1 MVKPVSAFE
10 AEVPTEK
17 DLKTVAAQLGRE
29 PRDVSAIAHRCPC
42 GEPDVVQTPPR
53 LADGTPFPTFYYA
66 TCPKLT
72 GAISTL
78 ESSGLMAQ
86 MNERLQSDT
95 KLAGD
100 YLAAHVD
107 YEAARSAVA
116 KQVNLDVPEIK
127 GVTAGGMPDRVKCL
141 HSLIAHALAAG
152 SDVNPLGDEALI
164 ALESWWLTKPC
175 SEISNL
181 LGEDK

>member
-1 MVKPVSAFE
+1 
-10 AEVPTEK
+10 
-17 DLKTVAAQLGRE
+17 
-29 PRDVSAIAHRCPC
+29 
-42 GEPDVVQTPPR
+42 

-78 ESSGLMAQ
+78 ESSGLMTQ
-86 MNERLQSDT
+86 MNERLQSDA
-95 KLAGD
+95 KLAGE